1 MNVLVVNAGSSSLKY
16 QLFDTANNVVIAK
29 GLCER
34 IGIDGEDT
42 IGAITHCNLINK
54 KEYKAELPMANHTV
68 ATQYVVEALLH
79 EDYGCVKSMS
89 EIEAVGHRIV
99 HGGSYFSESVL
110 LNDDVLAKLELC
122 RDLAPLHTPAHIQGI
137 RGCMAVMPQTPQ
149 VLVFDTAFHQTMP
162 PEAYMYGISYDMY
175 EKYALRRYGFHGTSH
190 RYVSGEML
198 KLLGKTEGTKIVTC
212 HLGNGSSISAVK
224 DGKVM
229 DTSMGF
235 TPLAGVLMGTRCG
248 DMDPAVVPFIME
260 KENMSADEVNAYM
273 NKKCGLL
280 GISGVSSDC
289 RDVTAA
295 IEAGN
300 ERAALAMNMLGYQ
313 IKKYIGA
320 YAAAMGGLDA
330 IVFTAGIG
338 ENTASIREMACRGLE
353 YLGVEFDTAANNSV
367 ARPVKIT
374 CLSKDHSRVKV
385 YIIPTN
391 EELVIASD
399 TEALVKAMQ
408 K

>member
-16 QLFDTANNVVIAK
+16 QLFDTANNVVVAK

-34 IGIDGEDT
+34 IGINGEET

-68 ATQYVVEALLH
+68 ATKYVVEALLH
-79 EDYGCVKSMS
+79 ADYGCVKSMS

-137 RGCMAVMPQTPQ
+137 RGCMEVMPQTPQ

-175 EKYALRRYGFHGTSH
+175 EKYGVRRYGFHGTSH

-248 DMDPAVVPFIME
+248 DMDPAVVPFIMG
-260 KENMSADEVNAYM
+260 KENMSADEVNAYL

-313 IKKYIGA
+313 IKKYIGS

-338 ENTASIREMACRGLE
+338 ENTASIREMACQGLE
-353 YLGVEFDTAANNSV
+353 YLGVEFDTEANNSV
-367 ARPVKIT
+367 ARPVKTT
-374 CLSKDHSRVKV
+374 CLSKKDSRVKV

>member
-16 QLFDTANNVVIAK
+16 QLFDTANNVVVAK

-34 IGIDGEDT
+34 IGINGEET

-68 ATQYVVEALLH
+68 ATKYVVEALLH
-79 EDYGCVKSMS
+79 ADYGCVKSMS

-137 RGCMAVMPQTPQ
+137 RGCMEVMPQTPQ

-175 EKYALRRYGFHGTSH
+175 EKYGVRRYGFHGTSH

-248 DMDPAVVPFIME
+248 DMDPAVVPFIMG
-260 KENMSADEVNAYM
+260 KENMSADEVNAYL

-313 IKKYIGA
+313 IKKYIGS

-338 ENTASIREMACRGLE
+338 ENTASIREIACQGLE
-353 YLGVEFDTAANNSV
+353 YLGVEFDTEANNSV
-367 ARPVKIT
+367 ARPVKTT
-374 CLSKDHSRVKV
+374 CLSKKDSRVKV